1 MEALIKAGAAPGVDV
16 ADGDGETP
24 LLEGLARDETGD
36 AQARQSS
43 ELRGSNRA
51 KPVVLP
57 VGASGASGSRGLAR
71 PQLN

>member
-1 MEALIKAGAAPGVDV
+1 MLSFIGVNVDV

-43 ELRGSNRA
+43 ELRGSA